1 MSTVITYQSPSNDT
15 INLTPAQVAKLEKAG
30 KWPRDYRGQE
40 YCTVSH
46 GRHAG
51 HETYTDAELAK
62 EIGVESL

>member
-1 MSTVITYQSPSNDT
+1 MTTVITYQSPSSLT
-15 INLTPAQVAKLEKAG
+15 IDLTPAQVAALGKAG
-30 KWPRDYRGQE
+30 KWPRDWSGQE

-51 HETYTDAELAK
+51 SPTYTDAKLAK